1 MWQRAL
7 TGVSLVRFVSYY
19 RVSTAKQ
26 GQSGLGLEAQRQT
39 VLRSVGDG
47 ELLEEFTEVESGKL
61 NSRPQLQAALKHA
74 RLTKSTL
81 IVAKLD
87 RLSRNAA
94 FLNQLFDADV
104 PIRCADM
111 PFADRFTVGILA
123 QVAQWE
129 RERISDRTKAALS
142 IAKARG
148 RALGGKRANQRYVN
162 ADGRLKALTTRKA
175 TSAQRRKD
183 VLPYVDAARLAG
195 HTSLRSIAGY
205 LNARRIA
212 APRGGD
218 WQAAQ
223 VARLLNIATGG

>member
-1 MWQRAL
+1 
-7 TGVSLVRFVSYY
+7 
-19 RVSTAKQ
+19 VSTAKQ
-26 GQSGLGLEAQRQT
+26 GQSGLGLQAQRNT
-39 VLRSVGDG
+39 VFESVGDG
-47 ELLEEFTEVESGKL
+47 ELLEEFTEVESGRF
-61 NSRPQLQAALKHA
+61 NSRPQLHAALRHA

-94 FLNQLFDADV
+94 FLNELFDADV

-129 RERISDRTKAALS
+129 RERISDRTRAALS

-148 RALGGKRANQRYVN
+148 RALGGRRANQRKPD
-162 ADGRLKALTTRKA
+162 AAARAKAVLTKRKA
-175 TSAQRRKD
+175 SAQRTAD
-183 VLPYVDAARLAG
+183 VSPYINAARAAG
-195 HTSLRSIAGY
+195 HTSLRAIGRY
-205 LNARRIA
+205 LNERRIS

-218 WQAAQ
+218 WHAAQ
-223 VARLLNIATGG
+223 VARLLNSAS

>member
-1 MWQRAL
+1 M
-7 TGVSLVRFVSYY
+7 RFVAYY

-26 GQSGLGLEAQRQT
+26 GLSGLGLEAQRQT
-39 VLRSVGDG
+39 VLQSVADA

-74 RLTKSTL
+74 RLTNSTL

-94 FLNQLFDADV
+94 FLNELFDADV

-129 RERISDRTKAALS
+129 RERISERTKAALS
-142 IAKARG
+142 VAKARG
-148 RALGGKRANQRYVN
+148 RILGGKRPNQRYVN
-162 ADGRLKALTTRKA
+162 AVGRHKAAIARQA
-175 TSAQRRKD
+175 TATQRRLD
-183 VLPYVDAARLAG
+183 ILPYVDAARAAG
-195 HTSLRSIAGY
+195 HNSLRGIARY
-205 LNARRIA
+205 LNGRRIG

-218 WQAAQ
+218 WQASQ
-223 VARLLNIATGG
+223 VARLLSRAS

>member
-1 MWQRAL
+1 M
-7 TGVSLVRFVSYY
+7 RFVAYY

-39 VLRSVGDG
+39 VLQSVGGG

-61 NSRPQLQAALKHA
+61 NTRPQLQAALKHA

-104 PIRCADM
+104 PIHCADM

-123 QVAQWE
+123 QVDQWE
-129 RERISDRTKAALS
+129 RERISDRTKAALAV
-142 IAKARG
+142 AKTRG
-148 RALGGKRANQRYVN
+148 RALGGKRANQRSLD
-162 ADGRLKALTTRKA
+162 AAGREKAAMTRQVA
-175 TSAQRRKD
+175 SAQRRTD
-183 VLPYVDAARLAG
+183 VMPYVEAARRAG
-195 HTSLRSIAGY
+195 HTTLRAIARD

-212 APRGGD
+212 APRGGE

-223 VARLLNIATGG
+223 VARLLQAGS

>member
-1 MWQRAL
+1 M
-7 TGVSLVRFVSYY
+7 RFVAYY

-39 VLRSVGDG
+39 VTQSIGDG
-47 ELLEEFTEVESGKL
+47 ELLEEFTEVESGKH
-61 NSRPQLQAALKHA
+61 NSRPQFQAALKHA
-74 RLTKSTL
+74 RLTNSTL

-104 PIRCADM
+104 RIRCADM

-142 IAKARG
+142 VAKARG
-148 RALGGKRANQRYVN
+148 RSLGGKRPNQRSVN
-162 ADGRLKALTTRKA
+162 AAGRRKA
-175 TSAQRRKD
+175 AQTRRDASAQRKLD
-183 VLPYVDAARLAG
+183 VIPYVDEARNAG
-195 HTSLRSIAGY
+195 LTSLRGIAGY
-205 LNARRIA
+205 LNRRRIA
-212 APRGGD
+212 APRGGE

-223 VARLLNIATGG
+223 VARLLNASS

>member
-1 MWQRAL
+1 M
-7 TGVSLVRFVSYY
+7 RFVAYY

-26 GQSGLGLEAQRQT
+26 GLSGLGLEAQRLT
-39 VLRSVGDG
+39 VLQSVGDG
-47 ELLEEFTEVESGKL
+47 ELLEEFTEVESGKH
-61 NSRPQLQAALKHA
+61 NCRPQLQAALKHA
-74 RLTKSTL
+74 RLTNSVL

-142 IAKARG
+142 VAKARG
-148 RALGGKRANQRYVN
+148 RILGGKRPNQHCVS
-162 ADGRLKALTTRKA
+162 AAGRSKAIQTRRA
-175 TSAQRRKD
+175 ASGQRKLD
-183 VLPYVDAARLAG
+183 VMPYVDAARAAG
-195 HTSLRSIAGY
+195 HTSLRGIAAY
-205 LNARRIA
+205 LNGRRIA
-212 APRGGD
+212 APRGGR
-218 WQAAQ
+218 WQASQ
-223 VARLLNIATGG
+223 VARLLNEAN

>member
-1 MWQRAL
+1 M
-7 TGVSLVRFVSYY
+7 RFVAYY

-26 GQSGLGLEAQRQT
+26 GQSGLGLKAQRLT
-39 VLRSVGDG
+39 VTQSVGDG
-47 ELLEEFTEVESGKL
+47 ELLEEFTEVESGKH

-74 RLTKSTL
+74 RLTNSTL

-129 RERISDRTKAALS
+129 RERISDRTKAALVV
-142 IAKARG
+142 AKARG
-148 RALGGKRANQRYVN
+148 RALGGRRPNQRFLD
-162 ADGRLKALTTRKA
+162 AEGRHKAAATRRA
-175 TSAQRRKD
+175 ASAQRKLD
-183 VLPYVDAARLAG
+183 VLPYVDAARAAG

-205 LNARRIA
+205 LNVRRIA
-212 APRGGD
+212 APRGGH

-223 VARLLNIATGG
+223 VARLLNDAH

>member
-1 MWQRAL
+1 M
-7 TGVSLVRFVSYY
+7 RFVAYY

-26 GQSGLGLEAQRQT
+26 GHSGLGLASQRQT
-39 VLRSVGDG
+39 VLQSVGDG

-61 NSRPQLQAALKHA
+61 DSRPQFQAALKHA

-104 PIRCADM
+104 RIQCADM

-129 RERISDRTKAALS
+129 RERISERTKAALS
-142 IAKARG
+142 IARSHG
-148 RALGGKRANQRYVN
+148 RMLGGKRANQCCVS
-162 ADGRLKALTTRKA
+162 AAGRHRAIESRRAAARRRAL
-175 TSAQRRKD
+175 D
-183 VLPYVDAARLAG
+183 VLPYVEVARSEG
-195 HTSLRSIAGY
+195 YTSLRALAGY
-205 LNARRIA
+205 LNCRRIA
-212 APRGGD
+212 APRGGA

-223 VARLLNIATGG
+223 VARLLKQGS

>member
-1 MWQRAL
+1 M
-7 TGVSLVRFVSYY
+7 RFVAYY

-39 VLRSVGDG
+39 VRRSVGDG

-142 IAKARG
+142 VAKARG
-148 RALGGKRANQRYVN
+148 RVLGGKRPNQRCVN
-162 ADGRLKALTTRKA
+162 AAGRHKAAATRRIA
-175 TSAQRRKD
+175 SAQRKLD
-183 VLPYVDAARLAG
+183 VMPYVDAARAAG
-195 HTSLRSIAGY
+195 HVSLRGIAGY

-212 APRGGD
+212 APRGGT

-223 VARLLNIATGG
+223 VARLFVPVT

>member
-1 MWQRAL
+1 M
-7 TGVSLVRFVSYY
+7 RFVAYY

-26 GQSGLGLEAQRQT
+26 GLSGLGLEGAQRQM
-39 VLRSVGDG
+39 VLQSVGNS

-61 NSRPQLQAALKHA
+61 NNRPQLQAALKHA
-74 RLTKSTL
+74 RLTNSTL

-142 IAKARG
+142 VAKSRG
-148 RALGGKRANQRYVN
+148 RILGGKRSTN
-162 ADGRLKALTTRKA
+162 AA
-175 TSAQRRKD
+175 
-183 VLPYVDAARLAG
+183 
-195 HTSLRSIAGY
+195 
-205 LNARRIA
+205 
-212 APRGGD
+212 
-218 WQAAQ
+218 
-223 VARLLNIATGG
+223 

>member
-1 MWQRAL
+1 M
-7 TGVSLVRFVSYY
+7 RFVAYF

-39 VLRSVGDG
+39 VLQSIGDG
-47 ELLEEFTEVESGKL
+47 ELLEEFTEIESGKL

-81 IVAKLD
+81 VVAKLD

-148 RALGGKRANQRYVN
+148 RILGGKRSNQRCLT
-162 ADGRLKALTTRKA
+162 AEGRHKAAATRRA
-175 TSAQRRKD
+175 SSTQRKID
-183 VLPYVDAARLAG
+183 VMPYVDAARDAG
-195 HTSLRSIAGY
+195 HTSLRGIAKY

-223 VARLLNIATGG
+223 IARLLNTTN

>member
-1 MWQRAL
+1 M
-7 TGVSLVRFVSYY
+7 RFVAYY
-19 RVSTAKQ
+19 RVSTIKQ

-39 VLRSVGDG
+39 VLQSAADG
-47 ELLEEFTEVESGKL
+47 ELLEEFTEIESGRL
-61 NSRPQLQAALKHA
+61 NTRPQLQAALKHA

-142 IAKARG
+142 VAKARG
-148 RALGGKRANQRYVN
+148 RALGGRRANQRSID
-162 ADGRLKALTTRKA
+162 ALGRERALLTRQRASEQLKA
-175 TSAQRRKD
+175 D
-183 VLPYVDAARLAG
+183 VTPYVDAARAAG
-195 HTSLRSIAGY
+195 HTSLRAIATY

-212 APRGGD
+212 APRGGI

-223 VARLLNIATGG
+223 VARLTGSFA

>member
-1 MWQRAL
+1 M
-7 TGVSLVRFVSYY
+7 RFVSYY

-39 VLRSVGDG
+39 VLQSVGDG

-129 RERISDRTKAALS
+129 RERISDRTKAALAV
-142 IAKARG
+142 AKARG
-148 RALGGKRANQRYVN
+148 RSLGGRRSNQRCVD
-162 ADGRLKALTTRKA
+162 AEGRSRALAARKA
-175 TSAQRRKD
+175 TSAQRQTD
-183 VLPYVDAARLAG
+183 VMPYVDAARVAG

-223 VARLLNIATGG
+223 VARLLNITPGR

>member
-1 MWQRAL
+1 M
-7 TGVSLVRFVSYY
+7 RFVAYY

-39 VLRSVGDG
+39 VLQSVGDG
-47 ELLEEFTEVESGKL
+47 ELLEEFTEIESGKL

-94 FLNQLFDADV
+94 FLNELFDADV

-142 IAKARG
+142 VAKARG
-148 RALGGKRANQRYVN
+148 RALGGKRANQLCVN
-162 ADGRLKALTTRKA
+162 AAGRDKAAATRRA
-175 TSAQRRKD
+175 TSAERKLD
-183 VLPYVDAARLAG
+183 VMPYVDAARAAG
-195 HTSLRSIAGY
+195 HASLRGIARY

-223 VARLLNIATGG
+223 VARLLLPSS

>member
-1 MWQRAL
+1 M
-7 TGVSLVRFVSYY
+7 RFVAYY

-26 GQSGLGLEAQRQT
+26 GQSGLGLEAQRQI
-39 VLRSVGDG
+39 VLQSIGDG

-129 RERISDRTKAALS
+129 RERISDRTKAALCV
-142 IAKARG
+142 AKARG
-148 RALGGKRANQRYVN
+148 RSLGGKRPNQRRLDD
-162 ADGRLKALTTRKA
+162 AGRGKASATRRAASEQRKA
-175 TSAQRRKD
+175 D
-183 VLPYVDAARLAG
+183 VMPYVEAARVAG
-195 HTSLRSIAGY
+195 HTSLRAIAAY

-212 APRGGD
+212 APRGGN

-223 VARLLNIATGG
+223 VVRLFQ

>member
-1 MWQRAL
+1 M
-7 TGVSLVRFVSYY
+7 RFVAYF

-39 VLRSVGDG
+39 VLQSVGDG
-47 ELLEEFTEVESGKL
+47 ELLEEFTEVESGKV

-74 RLTKSTL
+74 RLTKSIL

-129 RERISDRTKAALS
+129 RERISDRTKAALAV
-142 IAKARG
+142 AKARG
-148 RALGGKRANQRYVN
+148 RTLGGRRANQRIVD
-162 ADGRLKALTTRKA
+162 AAGREKAALTKRA
-175 TSAQRRKD
+175 ASAQRAAD
-183 VLPYVDAARLAG
+183 VTPYVDAARAAG
-195 HTSLRSIAGY
+195 HTSLRAIANY
-205 LNARRIA
+205 LNDRRIA
-212 APRGGD
+212 APRGGT

-223 VARLLNIATGG
+223 VCRLLGPSS

>member
-1 MWQRAL
+1 M
-7 TGVSLVRFVSYY
+7 RFVAYY

-39 VLRSVGDG
+39 VLQSIGVG

-61 NSRPQLQAALKHA
+61 NSRPQLQSALKHA

-129 RERISDRTKAALS
+129 RERISERTKAALG

-148 RALGGKRANQRYVN
+148 RTLGGTRENQRCISD
-162 ADGRLKALTTRKA
+162 AGRDRAIANRRA
-175 TSAQRRKD
+175 ASAQRQLD
-183 VLPYVDAARLAG
+183 IMPYVDAARVAG
-195 HTSLRSIAGY
+195 HNSLRGIASY

-212 APRGGD
+212 APRGGN

-223 VARLLNIATGG
+223 VARLLNVPS

>member
-1 MWQRAL
+1 L
-7 TGVSLVRFVSYY
+7 RFVAYY

-39 VLRSVGDG
+39 VLQSVGDG
-47 ELLEEFTEVESGKL
+47 ELLEEFTEIESGKL
-61 NSRPQLQAALKHA
+61 NSRPQLRAALKHA

-94 FLNQLFDADV
+94 FLNELFDADV

-142 IAKARG
+142 VAKARG
-148 RALGGKRANQRYVN
+148 RVLGGKRPNQRCVD
-162 ADGRLKALTTRKA
+162 AAGRQKAAVSRRAASEQRK
-175 TSAQRRKD
+175 SD
-183 VLPYVDAARLAG
+183 VLPYINAARAAG
-195 HTSLRSIAGY
+195 HTSLRGIAKY
-205 LNARRIA
+205 LNGRRIA
-212 APRGGD
+212 APRGGT
-218 WQAAQ
+218 WQGAQ
-223 VARLLNIATGG
+223 VARLLQA

>member
-1 MWQRAL
+1 M
-7 TGVSLVRFVSYY
+7 RFVAYY

-61 NSRPQLQAALKHA
+61 NSRPQLEAALKHA

-104 PIRCADM
+104 SIRCADM

-142 IAKARG
+142 VAKARG
-148 RALGGKRANQRYVN
+148 RVLGGKRPNQCCVS
-162 ADGRLKALTTRKA
+162 AAGRHKAAEARRAASTQRKI
-175 TSAQRRKD
+175 D
-183 VLPYVDAARLAG
+183 VMPYVDAARAVG
-195 HTSLRSIAGY
+195 HMSLRGIAGY

-218 WQAAQ
+218 WQATQ
-223 VARLLNIATGG
+223 VARLLNSPI

>member
-1 MWQRAL
+1 M
-7 TGVSLVRFVSYY
+7 RFVAYY

-39 VLRSVGDG
+39 VIDSIGEN
-47 ELLEEFTEVESGKL
+47 ELLEEFTEVESGKH
-61 NSRPQLQAALKHA
+61 NGRPQFQAALKLA
-74 RLTKSTL
+74 RLTNSTL

-94 FLNQLFDADV
+94 FLNDLFDADV

-129 RERISDRTKAALS
+129 RERISDRTKAALVV
-142 IAKARG
+142 AKARG
-148 RALGGKRANQRYVN
+148 RILGGKRPNQRCVS
-162 ADGRLKALTTRKA
+162 AAGRHKSVLARQA
-175 TSAQRRKD
+175 ASAQRKLD
-183 VLPYVDAARLAG
+183 LMPYVEAARAAG
-195 HTSLRSIAGY
+195 HVSLRGIAAY
-205 LNARRIA
+205 LNGRRIA
-212 APRGGD
+212 APRGGP

-223 VARLLNIATGG
+223 VARLLP

>member
-1 MWQRAL
+1 
-7 TGVSLVRFVSYY
+7 
-19 RVSTAKQ
+19 
-26 GQSGLGLEAQRQT
+26 
-39 VLRSVGDG
+39 VLQSVGDG

-61 NSRPQLQAALKHA
+61 NGRPQLRAALKHA
-74 RLTKSTL
+74 RLTNSTL

-142 IAKARG
+142 VAKARG
-148 RALGGKRANQRYVN
+148 RALGGKRPNQRCVSP
-162 ADGRLKALTTRKA
+162 AGREKAAHTRRVA
-175 TSAQRRKD
+175 SVERKSD
-183 VLPYVDAARLAG
+183 VMPYVDAARAAG
-195 HTSLRSIAGY
+195 HMSLRAVAAY

-212 APRGGD
+212 APRGGL

-223 VARLLNIATGG
+223 VARLLEGTPEVV

>member
-1 MWQRAL
+1 M
-7 TGVSLVRFVSYY
+7 RFVAYY

-26 GQSGLGLEAQRQT
+26 GHSGLGLEAQRQT
-39 VLRSVGDG
+39 VLQSVGEG

-61 NSRPQLQAALKHA
+61 NDRPQFQAALKHA

-142 IAKARG
+142 VAKARG
-148 RALGGKRANQRYVN
+148 RKLGGKRANQRCVS
-162 ADGRLKALTTRKA
+162 AAGRQRATETRQA
-175 TSAQRRKD
+175 ASLQRKTD
-183 VLPYVDAARLAG
+183 VMPYVDAARAAG
-195 HTSLRSIAGY
+195 HASLRGIAGY

-212 APRGGD
+212 APRGGA

-223 VARLLNIATGG
+223 VARLMDRVG

>member
-1 MWQRAL
+1 M
-7 TGVSLVRFVSYY
+7 RFVEYY
-19 RVSTAKQ
+19 RVSTVKQ

-39 VLRSVGDG
+39 VLHSVGDG
-47 ELLEEFTEVESGKL
+47 ELLEEFTEVESGKV

-129 RERISDRTKAALS
+129 RERISDRTKAALA

-148 RALGGKRANQRYVN
+148 RALGGRRANQRIVD
-162 ADGRLKALTTRKA
+162 AAGREKARLTKRTA
-175 TSAQRRKD
+175 SAQRKAD
-183 VLPYVDAARLAG
+183 VTPYVDAARAAG
-195 HTSLRSIAGY
+195 HTSLRAIANY
-205 LNARRIA
+205 LNDRRIA
-212 APRGGD
+212 APRGGT

-223 VARLLNIATGG
+223 VGRLLQPFS

>member
-1 MWQRAL
+1 L
-7 TGVSLVRFVSYY
+7 RFVAYF

-39 VLRSVGDG
+39 VLQSVGDG

-142 IAKARG
+142 VAKARG
-148 RALGGKRANQRYVN
+148 RMLGGKRPNQRCVS
-162 ADGRLKALTTRKA
+162 AAGRHKALEVRRAASLQRKV
-175 TSAQRRKD
+175 D
-183 VLPYVDAARLAG
+183 VMPYIDAARAAG
-195 HTSLRSIAGY
+195 HTSLRQIAAY
-205 LNARRIA
+205 LNGRRIA
-212 APRGGD
+212 ASRGGA
-218 WQAAQ
+218 WQAGQ
-223 VARLLNIATGG
+223 VARLLGE

>member
-1 MWQRAL
+1 M
-7 TGVSLVRFVSYY
+7 RFVAYY

-26 GQSGLGLEAQRQT
+26 GVSGLGLEAQRQT
-39 VLRSVGDG
+39 VLQSVGDG

-61 NSRPQLQAALKHA
+61 NTRPQLLAALKHA

-111 PFADRFTVGILA
+111 PFADRFTIGILA

-129 RERISDRTKAALS
+129 RERISDRTKAALAV
-142 IAKARG
+142 AKSRG
-148 RALGGKRANQRYVN
+148 RDLGGRRANQRCVD
-162 ADGRLKALTTRKA
+162 AAGRQKGMETRQVA
-175 TSAQRRKD
+175 SAQRKSD
-183 VLPYVDAARLAG
+183 VMPYVDAARANG
-195 HTSLRSIAGY
+195 HMSLRGIASY
-205 LNARRIA
+205 LNDRRIA
-212 APRGGD
+212 APRGGQ

-223 VARLLNIATGG
+223 VARLLQSV

>member
-1 MWQRAL
+1 M
-7 TGVSLVRFVSYY
+7 RFVAYY

-61 NSRPQLQAALKHA
+61 NSRPQLQVALKHA

-94 FLNQLFDADV
+94 FLNELFDADV

-129 RERISDRTKAALS
+129 RERISDRTKSALVV
-142 IAKARG
+142 AKARG
-148 RALGGKRANQRYVN
+148 RILGGKRVNQRCVG
-162 ADGRLKALTTRKA
+162 AAERIKALETRRFA
-175 TSAQRRKD
+175 SEQRKLD
-183 VLPYVDAARLAG
+183 VMPYVEAARAAG
-195 HTSLRSIAGY
+195 HTSLRGIARY

-212 APRGGD
+212 APRGGN

-223 VARLLNIATGG
+223 VARLKTEAS

>member
-1 MWQRAL
+1 M
-7 TGVSLVRFVSYY
+7 RFVAYY

-39 VLRSVGDG
+39 VLQSVGDG

-61 NSRPQLQAALKHA
+61 NGRPELQAALKHA
-74 RLTKSTL
+74 RLTKSVL

-129 RERISDRTKAALS
+129 RERISDRTKAALA
-142 IAKARG
+142 IAKTRG
-148 RALGGKRANQRYVN
+148 RALGGRRDNQRMVD
-162 ADGRLKALTTRKA
+162 AAGREKARLTKRTA
-175 TSAQRRKD
+175 SAQRKAD
-183 VLPYVDAARLAG
+183 VTPYVDAARAAG
-195 HTSLRSIAGY
+195 QTSLRAIANY
-205 LNARRIA
+205 LNDRRIA
-212 APRGGD
+212 APRGGI

-223 VARLLNIATGG
+223 VARLLEPFN

>member
-1 MWQRAL
+1 M
-7 TGVSLVRFVSYY
+7 RFVAYY

-39 VLRSVGDG
+39 VIDSLGEN
-47 ELLEEFTEVESGKL
+47 ELLEEFTEVESGKH
-61 NSRPQLQAALKHA
+61 NSRPQFQAALKLA
-74 RLTKSTL
+74 RLTNSTL

-94 FLNQLFDADV
+94 FLNDLFDADV

-129 RERISDRTKAALS
+129 RERISDRTKAALAV
-142 IAKARG
+142 AKTRG
-148 RALGGKRANQRYVN
+148 RTLGGKRPNQRCVS
-162 ADGRLKALTTRKA
+162 AAGRHKAVLARQA
-175 TSAQRRKD
+175 ASAQRKLD
-183 VLPYVDAARLAG
+183 VMPYVEAARTAG
-195 HTSLRSIAGY
+195 HVSLRGIAGY

-212 APRGGD
+212 APRGGP

-223 VARLLNIATGG
+223 VARLVR

>member
-1 MWQRAL
+1 L
-7 TGVSLVRFVSYY
+7 RFVAYY

-39 VLRSVGDG
+39 VLQSAADG

-142 IAKARG
+142 VAKARG
-148 RALGGKRANQRYVN
+148 RALGGKRPNQRCVS
-162 ADGRLKALTTRKA
+162 AAGRHRAIQAKQAASRQRKL
-175 TSAQRRKD
+175 D
-183 VLPYVDAARLAG
+183 VIPYVDAARAAG
-195 HTSLRSIAGY
+195 HTSLRGIAAY
-205 LNARRIA
+205 LNCRRIA
-212 APRGGD
+212 APRGGN

-223 VARLLNIATGG
+223 VARLFD

>member
-1 MWQRAL
+1 L
-7 TGVSLVRFVSYY
+7 RFVAYY

-39 VLRSVGDG
+39 VNQSVGDG
-47 ELLEEFTEVESGKL
+47 ELLEEFTEIESGQL

-74 RLTKSTL
+74 RLTRSTL

-129 RERISDRTKAALS
+129 RERISDRTKAALAV
-142 IAKARG
+142 AKARG
-148 RALGGKRANQRYVN
+148 RSLGGKRPNQRCVS
-162 ADGRLKALTTRKA
+162 AAGRHRAIETKRVALGQRKL
-175 TSAQRRKD
+175 D
-183 VLPYVDAARLAG
+183 IMPYVDAARVAG
-195 HTSLRSIAGY
+195 LTSLRGIAGY
-205 LNARRIA
+205 LNSRRIA
-212 APRGGD
+212 APRGGA

-223 VARLLNIATGG
+223 VARLLR

>member
-1 MWQRAL
+1 M
-7 TGVSLVRFVSYY
+7 RFVAYY

-39 VLRSVGDG
+39 VLQSIRDG

-61 NSRPQLQAALKHA
+61 NSRPQFQAALKHA
-74 RLTKSTL
+74 RLTNSTL

-142 IAKARG
+142 VAKARG
-148 RALGGKRANQRYVN
+148 RILGGKRPNQRCVN
-162 ADGRLKALTTRKA
+162 DAGRHKAAATRQA
-175 TSAQRRKD
+175 ASVQRKID
-183 VLPYVDAARLAG
+183 VMPYVDAARNAG
-195 HTSLRSIAGY
+195 HKSLRGIAQY
-205 LNARRIA
+205 LNTRRIA

-223 VARLLNIATGG
+223 IARLLEHSS

>member
-1 MWQRAL
+1 M
-7 TGVSLVRFVSYY
+7 RFVAYY

-39 VLRSVGDG
+39 VLQSVGDD

-129 RERISDRTKAALS
+129 REMISDRTKAALLV
-142 IAKARG
+142 AKARG
-148 RALGGKRANQRYVN
+148 RTLGGKRPNQRCVS
-162 ADGRLKALTTRKA
+162 AAGRHKAVLARQA
-175 TSAQRRKD
+175 ASAQRKLD
-183 VLPYVDAARLAG
+183 ILPYVDAARTAG
-195 HTSLRSIAGY
+195 HTSLRSIARF

-218 WQAAQ
+218 WQAGQ
-223 VARLLNIATGG
+223 VARMLRAGSLG

>member
-1 MWQRAL
+1 M
-7 TGVSLVRFVSYY
+7 RFVAYY

-39 VLRSVGDG
+39 VLQSVGDG

-61 NSRPQLQAALKHA
+61 NSRPELQAALKHA
-74 RLTKSTL
+74 RLTKSIL

-129 RERISDRTKAALS
+129 RERISDRTKAALVV
-142 IAKARG
+142 ARARG
-148 RALGGKRANQRYVN
+148 RALGGKRPNQRCVN
-162 ADGRLKALTTRKA
+162 AAGRHRSAATRRA
-175 TSAQRRKD
+175 ASAQRKLD
-183 VLPYVDAARLAG
+183 VMPYVDAARAAG
-195 HTSLRSIAGY
+195 HTSLRGMARY
-205 LNARRIA
+205 LNDRRIA
-212 APRGGD
+212 APRGGE

-223 VARLLNIATGG
+223 IARLLR

>member
-1 MWQRAL
+1 
-7 TGVSLVRFVSYY
+7 
-19 RVSTAKQ
+19 VSTAKQ

-39 VLRSVGDG
+39 VLQSVGDG
-47 ELLEEFTEVESGKL
+47 ELLEEFTEVESGKN

-74 RLTKSTL
+74 RLTNSTL

-94 FLNQLFDADV
+94 FLNQLLDADV

-129 RERISDRTKAALS
+129 RERISDRTKAALL
-142 IAKARG
+142 IAKAQG
-148 RALGGKRANQRYVN
+148 RELGGKRANQRYVS
-162 ADGRLKALTTRKA
+162 ADGRHKAAETRRA
-175 TSAQRRKD
+175 ASAQRKMD
-183 VLPYVDAARLAG
+183 VLPYVDAARSAG
-195 HTSLRSIAGY
+195 HTSLRGIATY

-212 APRGGD
+212 APRGGN

-223 VARLLNIATGG
+223 VARLLEAGS

>member
-1 MWQRAL
+1 L
-7 TGVSLVRFVSYY
+7 RFVAYY

-26 GQSGLGLEAQRQT
+26 GQSGLGLEAQRQA
-39 VLRSVGDG
+39 VMQSVGDG
-47 ELLEEFTEVESGKL
+47 ELLEEFTEVESGNQ

-74 RLTKSTL
+74 RLTNSTL

-94 FLNQLFDADV
+94 FLNDLFDADV

-129 RERISDRTKAALS
+129 RERISDRTKAALVV
-142 IAKARG
+142 AKARG
-148 RALGGKRANQRYVN
+148 RTLGGKRPNQRHLS
-162 ADGRLKALTTRKA
+162 AAERHKALEVRRAASQERKL
-175 TSAQRRKD
+175 D
-183 VLPYVDAARLAG
+183 IMPYVDAARAAG
-195 HTSLRSIAGY
+195 HASLRGIAAY
-205 LNARRIA
+205 LNGRRIA

-223 VARLLNIATGG
+223 VARLLNEGN